1 MRLNSHPSGRH
12 FLQIPGPTNVPDR
25 ILRAMD
31 HPTID
36 HQRKIGLVARHD
48 HAHGLDLIDR
58 GVGRIAPARGGV
70 EQDVALDGTPQGL
83 FQRSQSRFTPA

>member
-36 HQRKIGLVARHD
+36 NAKARD
-48 HAHGLDLIDR
+48 
-58 GVGRIAPARGGV
+58 V
-70 EQDVALDGTPQGL
+70 VALVIQQAIEDAL
-83 FQRSQSRFTPA
+83 ELLHDAREKDLPAA